1 MISLTSLEVLN
12 IEVDQSSKDAFTEIS
27 VDIDNGETL
36 EKLRT
41 EVKRVEKP
49 DYLPEIAN
57 KEILRYV
64 IVSFFVIDLM
74 FKWHHTPKLSKFVKL
89 YWIDIIAVFPFY
101 LLFRVYFVA
110 RELIGAGEQI
120 QKVLHEAV
128 LLRETKILRQAGI
141 TSTFAKQG
149 RIVQTIA
156 RSLRILR
163 ARWYITHW
171 HIQKVSKGYR
181 KAH

>member
-1 MISLTSLEVLN
+1 MEKRLPPWLHSIERFVDEVIPYMLVLLTIFIVVE
-12 IEVDQSSKDAFTEIS
+12 FTGVAEEYHSYIIWA
-27 VDIDNGETL
+27 D
-36 EKLRT
+36 
-41 EVKRVEKP
+41 
-49 DYLPEIAN
+49 
-57 KEILRYV
+57 YV

-141 TSTFAKQG
+141 TSTFAKEG
-149 RIVQTIA
+149 RIVQAIA